1 MKYLTSILLI
11 FCITFLPSCSHSTG
25 DSKQSIAYED
35 EHPSLAN
42 SDADRTPKFLLAIT
56 SDSLLTCYNNF
67 SGNDEDPLILDTTN
81 PGLTDFM
88 AQWINSMDSAQI
100 NELKNT
106 STLHITVG
114 TGVSD
119 DTLDKVK
126 MAVKTCGIEKFS
138 ISNFDIESNL

>member
-11 FCITFLPSCSHSTG
+11 FCIAFLSSCSHSTG

-42 SDADRTPKFLLAIT
+42 GDRTLKFLLAIT

-106 STLHITVG
+106 SALHITVG

-119 DTLDKVK
+119 DTFDKVK

-138 ISNFDIESNL
+138 ISNFDIACNL

>member
-1 MKYLTSILLI
+1 M
-11 FCITFLPSCSHSTG
+11 
-25 DSKQSIAYED
+25 
-35 EHPSLAN
+35 PSLAN
-42 SDADRTPKFLLAIT
+42 TDADRTPKILLAIT
-56 SDSLLTCYNNF
+56 SDSLLTCYNN
-67 SGNDEDPLILDTTN
+67 SNGNDEDPLILDTTN

-126 MAVKTCGIEKFS
+126 TAVKIYGIEKFS